1 MALQLG
7 ALLREA
13 LIEAG
18 ASPEKAREASEEVA
32 AYDRQLTRLTM
43 VRLVAAAT
51 LAILL
56 SQAALWQQMGKI
68 DGQLAQIG
76 AQVSHIEQAVAH

>member
-7 ALLREA
+7 ALREA

-18 ASPEKAREASEEVA
+18 ASPEKAGEASEEVA
-32 AYDRQLTRLTM
+32 AYDRQLTRLTTV

>member
-7 ALLREA
+7 ALREA

-18 ASPEKAREASEEVA
+18 ASPEKAREAAEEVA
-32 AYDRQLTRLTM
+32 AYDRSLTRLTTM
-43 VRLVAAAT
+43 VRLIAAAT
-51 LAILL
+51 LAILV
-56 SQAALWQQMGKI
+56 SQGLLWQQLGKI

-76 AQVSHIEQAVAH
+76 VQVSHIEQAVTR

>member
-7 ALLREA
+7 ALREA

-68 DGQLAQIG
+68 DGQLVQIG

>member
-1 MALQLG
+1 
-7 ALLREA
+7 
-13 LIEAG
+13 
-18 ASPEKAREASEEVA
+18 
-32 AYDRQLTRLTM
+32 M

>member
-1 MALQLG
+1 
-7 ALLREA
+7 LREA

-68 DGQLAQIG
+68 DGQLVQIG